1 MFLSFQTAQ
10 LAPSYPTKTETLTR
24 PKPAS
29 ETLSSANSLIRNDS
43 LSHPTAAKLQKKT
56 ERQFGNQFFEEKRS
70 VLLTDLNNDLG

>member
-10 LAPSYPTKTETLTR
+10 LVPSYPTKTETLTR